1 MKEGQNNTPSHTHV
15 VANLIQQCADLTNN
29 AKLNVVCAVCVLHAI
44 VVVGSVSVSVDGV
57 WCVCV
62 GRGLV
67 HELCHPPNVVVVCIC
82 ASSVWSGA
90 HSVRIRVRGHAY
102 VQIE

>member
-62 GRGLV
+62 WEGDLSMSSAIPLTSLLCVSVLHPSGVV
-67 HELCHPPNVVVVCIC
+67 H
-82 ASSVWSGA
+82 
-90 HSVRIRVRGHAY
+90 IRCVFECEGMPMCK
-102 VQIE
+102 